1 MKHSMYGYNVCFR
14 GVWHWNITNKAR
26 PSRTREISHF
36 KSPARRPKMFFFFFW
51 HKVLRL
57 PPSGYRLGNTTSDK
71 ISMSIIHQHLCAKS
85 WRRLGEKK
93 RICCAV
99 GILYLYSGVR
109 VFVCDEVHDGIN
121 WTRPLGPRCRTGWHF
136 GSRDSSSFF
145 LPTLPDL

>member
-36 KSPARRPKMFFFFFW
+36 KSPARRPKMFFVFFW

-93 RICCAV
+93 GSAAQWGYFIYTAAYVCLCV
-99 GILYLYSGVR
+99 MKCTTGSTGLGLSVR
-109 VFVCDEVHDGIN
+109 DVARAGTSD
-121 WTRPLGPRCRTGWHF
+121 
-136 GSRDSSSFF
+136 RDSSSFF